1 MKASILFMTLPT
13 AAIAA
18 VVQHDPPQ
26 TWTAE
31 TLPIASDAPQPLV
44 VKEGEER
51 GLALIQ
57 LLERIWNSLRFISEH
72 TPRTRHDW
80 ASKFSEVVAHE
91 KEISQSPLQQAPGTS
106 EPMDSPWWDGCPFSP
121 DPLPGKLHVVS

>member
-18 VVQHDPPQ
+18 VVRNDPSQ

-44 VKEGEER
+44 VKK
-51 GLALIQ
+51 Q
-57 LLERIWNSLRFISEH
+57 LLERIRNSLRFISEQ
-72 TPRTRHDW
+72 TPRTHHGW
-80 ASKFSEVVAHE
+80 ASKFSSGVVAHE

-121 DPLPGKLHVVS
+121 DPLPGRLHVVS